1 MIYFL
6 RILVSVAVA
15 ACVLQQSD
23 QSPAADWPQWM
34 GPELNGISLERGWST
49 DWPQD
54 GLRQVWTTELGI
66 GFSSV
71 SVVNGHLYTMGHNDG
86 MENGLVPERKNR

>member
-34 GPELNGISLERGWST
+34 GPELNGISLERGGQQTGRRTAYARSGQ
-49 DWPQD
+49 PN
-54 GLRQVWTTELGI
+54 
-66 GFSSV
+66 S
-71 SVVNGHLYTMGHNDG
+71 
-86 MENGLVPERKNR
+86 GLVFPRSVW